1 MAGSRH
7 RPRRDAEKENRVRP
21 RALPWP
27 PFPPGALPLDQPQ
40 LVRVPTLGLARVR
53 GRSMEPTLHEGDR
66 LLVLYGVRPR
76 LGRLALV
83 RLPDDDRGVP
93 RPLAVKR
100 VTRPAPDGADGWWVE
115 RDNPREGVDS
125 WLVGP
130 IPTRDVRGVVVLRLP
145 GFLRIPHRRRE
156 QGGGGVG

>member
-1 MAGSRH
+1 
-7 RPRRDAEKENRVRP
+7 
-21 RALPWP
+21 
-27 PFPPGALPLDQPQ
+27 
-40 LVRVPTLGLARVR
+40 
-53 GRSMEPTLHEGDR
+53 MEPTLHEGDR

-125 WLVGP
+125 WLVGS

-145 GFLRIPHRRRE
+145 GFLRIPHRRR
-156 QGGGGVG
+156 GRGIGGVG